1 MLNVVPYS
9 ANPSLVDRV
18 LEPTSEFPMTIT
30 NIHLSASSIA
40 MGNLSCSCKALWY
53 SRLAKL
59 LSLHLSECYLF
70 VLFQFSVVGWNLD
83 PIGDHQPFM
92 RHKAA
97 FGKSL
102 EASPKLSCHASHNVG
117 SDAPPG
123 PARRAQ

>member
-1 MLNVVPYS
+1 M
-9 ANPSLVDRV
+9 
-18 LEPTSEFPMTIT
+18 LEPASVFPMTIT
-30 NIHLSASSIA
+30 NVHLSGSSIA
-40 MGNLSCSCKALWY
+40 MGNLSCPCNASWY

-83 PIGDHQPFM
+83 PIGDDHQ
-92 RHKAA
+92 AT

-102 EASPKLSCHASHNVG
+102 EASPKLFCHASHNVG